1 MFYFLL
7 QDCILHARDE
17 NALLHIPLTIQY
29 NKSIDNRLL
38 YYPCKDSLFQ
48 KRTCIEMF
56 QELAL
61 LAALCRSVDRFSCC
75 CPTRQWYEVD
85 RKYNSSS
92 QPLGPSSSEW
102 MFLWFQYRDWI
113 LCCTRALQI
122 AVKNIGWRRLNVVWF
137 PQWLHESN
145 RGTDQGII
153 NHVIWVVYNM
163 SGASDNQTKEVCFKY
178 A

>member
-1 MFYFLL
+1 MQLKYMQRFQMFYFLL

-61 LAALCRSVDRFSCC
+61 LAALCQSVDRFSCC
-75 CPTRQWYEVD
+75 CPTNDMKLIV
-85 RKYNSSS
+85 
-92 QPLGPSSSEW
+92 
-102 MFLWFQYRDWI
+102 
-113 LCCTRALQI
+113 
-122 AVKNIGWRRLNVVWF
+122 NITQVLN
-137 PQWLHESN
+137 P
-145 RGTDQGII
+145 
-153 NHVIWVVYNM
+153 
-163 SGASDNQTKEVCFKY
+163 
-178 A
+178 